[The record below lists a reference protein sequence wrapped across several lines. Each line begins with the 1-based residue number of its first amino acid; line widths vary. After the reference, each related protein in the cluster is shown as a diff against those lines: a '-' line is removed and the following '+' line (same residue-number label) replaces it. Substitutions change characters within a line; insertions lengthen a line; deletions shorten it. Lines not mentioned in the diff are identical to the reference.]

1 MTKFEWRKHAKEY
14 YLPKNMP
21 KLIDIPE
28 FNFIAI
34 RGGGNPNSLE
44 FADSVA
50 ALYALSY
57 AIKMS
62 PKKGIN
68 PAGYYD
74 YTVFPL
80 EGVWDINDE
89 AKRAGNWT
97 KDQLVYHLMIR
108 QPDFVTAELFSQIRD
123 ILYAKDANPL
133 LGQLEFERFA
143 EGRVVQCLHNGSYDS
158 EPETFAKMEQFCQAN
173 NLQRKNNTHR
183 EIYLSDARKVVS
195 EKLQTVLRVSVE

>member
-14 YLPKNMP
+14 YLPQNMP

-34 RGGGNPNSLE
+34 RGRGNPNSLE

-89 AKRAGNWT
+89 AKLAGNWT
-97 KDQLVYHLMIR
+97 KDQLVYRLMIR
-108 QPDFVTAELFSQIRD
+108 QPDFVTAELFSQIREM
-123 ILYAKDANPL
+123 LYAKGANPL